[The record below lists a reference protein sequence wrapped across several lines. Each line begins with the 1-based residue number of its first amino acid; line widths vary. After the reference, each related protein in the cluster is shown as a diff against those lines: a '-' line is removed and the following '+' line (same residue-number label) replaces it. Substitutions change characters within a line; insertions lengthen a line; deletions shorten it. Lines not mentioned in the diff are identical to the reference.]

1 MAVARFPASFCPPGL
16 HDPAA
21 ASGATRGRAYHAPW
35 KRRTLIPPFSSAH
48 RMEAQFEAVVV
59 GAGLSGCAAAY
70 SLAKQG
76 MSVLL
81 IERGKHPG
89 SKNVSGGLMY
99 SHALQRLIP
108 EFWKEAPVERHV
120 KRHVISFLSKDSAT
134 SLSFD
139 SSRFSVPPYNGY
151 TVLLSKFNEWFASKV
166 EQAGGI
172 VTSGIYVE
180 DLLWEKDS
188 VVGVKAGGEE
198 IRSNLV
204 VAADGVNSSIAEK
217 AELRGR
223 FDSGSLALGVKSVVG
238 LPRKT
243 IEERFNVQG
252 DEGVAY
258 TFLGCTRGMQGG
270 GFLYTNTESLSVGIV
285 VSIDSLV
292 ETGAKSTDL
301 LDGLIGHPSV
311 KGFIEGANPLEYSAQ
326 LIPEGGIRMKPRL
339 FRSGLLVTG
348 DAAGFIQSN
357 GLLLRGMDFAVAS
370 GAVAAEA
377 AKKAKEKG
385 DYSAATLSQYE
396 SILQETFVLRDLQ
409 TYQHAPRF
417 LENPRLYST
426 YPDLACS
433 LMERLF
439 AVDGG
444 PRQNLFGAARKEMK
458 GKVSLIRMARDLLG
472 ARAL

>member
-1 MAVARFPASFCPPGL
+1 
-16 HDPAA
+16 
-21 ASGATRGRAYHAPW
+21 
-35 KRRTLIPPFSSAH
+35 
-48 RMEAQFEAVVV
+48 MEADFEAIVV

-76 MSVLL
+76 SSVLL

-99 SHALQRLIP
+99 CHALHKLIP

-120 KRHVISFLSKDSAT
+120 RRNVISLLSKESAA

-139 SSRFSVPPYNGY
+139 TSRFSVPPYNGY

-172 VTSGIYVE
+172 VTSGIFVE
-180 DLLWEKDS
+180 NLLQEGDKI
-188 VVGVKAGGEE
+188 VGVRAGGEE

-204 VAADGVNSSIAEK
+204 IAADGVNSGLAEK
-217 AELRGR
+217 AQLRSR
-223 FDSGSLALGVKSVVG
+223 FDSGSLALGVKSVLG

-252 DEGVAY
+252 DDGVAY
-258 TFLGCTRGMQGG
+258 TFLGCTSGVQGG
-270 GFLYTNTESLSVGIV
+270 GFLYTNKESLSIGVVVGIG
-285 VSIDSLV
+285 SLV
-292 ETGAKSTDL
+292 EADAKSADL
-301 LDGLIGHPSV
+301 LDDLISHPTV
-311 KGFIEGANPLEYSAQ
+311 KGLIEGADPLEYSAQ
-326 LIPEGGIRMKPRL
+326 LIPEGGIGAKPQLYRN
-339 FRSGLLVTG
+339 GLLLVG
-348 DAAGFIQSN
+348 DAAGFVQNN

-370 GAVAAEA
+370 GAMAAEA
-377 AKKAKEKG
+377 GKRAKEKG

-396 SILQETFVLRDLQ
+396 SLLKETFVLRDLQ
-409 TYQHAPRF
+409 TYRNAPHF

-426 YPDLACS
+426 YPDLACD
-433 LMERLF
+433 LMERLY
-439 AVDGG
+439 AVDGS
-444 PRQNLFGAARKEMK
+444 PRQNLVGAARKEMK
-458 GKVSLIRMARDLLG
+458 GKVSLVRMVRDLLG

>member
-1 MAVARFPASFCPPGL
+1 
-16 HDPAA
+16 
-21 ASGATRGRAYHAPW
+21 
-35 KRRTLIPPFSSAH
+35 
-48 RMEAQFEAVVV
+48 MEADFEAIVV

-76 MSVLL
+76 TSVLL

-99 SHALQRLIP
+99 CHALHKLIP

-120 KRHVISFLSKDSAT
+120 RRHVISFLSKESAT

-139 SSRFSVPPYNGY
+139 TSRFSVPPYNGY

-172 VTSGIYVE
+172 VTSGIFVE
-180 DLLWEKDS
+180 DLLREGDR
-188 VVGVKAGGEE
+188 VVGVRAGGEE

-204 VAADGVNSSIAEK
+204 IAADGVNSGLAEK
-217 AELRGR
+217 AKLRAR
-223 FDSGSLALGVKSVVG
+223 FDSGSLALGVKSVLG

-243 IEERFNVQG
+243 IEERYNVQG
-252 DEGVAY
+252 DDGVAY
-258 TFLGCTRGMQGG
+258 TFLGCTGGVQGG
-270 GFLYTNTESLSVGIV
+270 GFLYTNRESLSIGVVVGI
-285 VSIDSLV
+285 SSLV
-292 ETGAKSTDL
+292 EADAKSADL
-301 LDGLIGHPSV
+301 LDGLISHPIV
-311 KGFIEGANPLEYSAQ
+311 KGLIEDADPLEYSAQ
-326 LIPEGGIRMKPRL
+326 LIPEGGIGTKPQLCRN
-339 FRSGLLVTG
+339 GLLLVG
-348 DAAGFIQSN
+348 DAAGFVQNN

-370 GAVAAEA
+370 GAMAAEA
-377 AKKAKEKG
+377 GKRAKEKG

-396 SILQETFVLRDLQ
+396 SLLKETFVLRDLQ
-409 TYQHAPRF
+409 TYRHAPHF

-426 YPDLACS
+426 YPDLACD

-444 PRQNLFGAARKEMK
+444 PRQNLVGAARKEMK
-458 GKVSLIRMARDLLG
+458 GKVSLVRMIRDLLG
-472 ARAL
+472 ARDL